1 MFCLQNGGNVLNKE
15 KRNELNTARELLS
28 KSLDIINRVKDKEQD
43 CLDNMPENLE
53 SSERYSTM
61 ETAIESLEDAIEKIE
76 EAQDSIDDATK

>member
-1 MFCLQNGGNVLNKE
+1 MNKE

-43 CLDNMPENLE
+43 CLDNIPENLE
-53 SSERYSTM
+53 GSERYSTM

-76 EAQDSIDDATK
+76 EAQDSIDDATN

>member
-1 MFCLQNGGNVLNKE
+1 MNKE